1 MLVFEYDPVTAGV
14 PASGSVT
21 SGCINVTV
29 LPVWLTEYTLLP
41 ATIFPGPVT
50 VCPIAT
56 FTRFVAVVKVISLPA
71 ADAAVVNVPPNDI
84 FPPTRLELFQ
94 LSYVQYMYPH
104 LLFETQMYKK
114 Q

>member
-50 VCPIAT
+50 VCPTAT
-56 FTRFVAVVKVISLPA
+56 FTRFDAVAKVILLPA
-71 ADAAVVNVPPNDI
+71 ADADVVNVPPNDT
-84 FPPTRLELFQ
+84 FPPTETGTVPTLIC
-94 LSYVQYMYPH
+94 SVYVSAPSVW
-104 LLFETQMYKK
+104 KSNV
-114 Q
+114 